1 MFRYV
6 GGVTCG
12 KCRDG
17 WDTTRPVLPVH
28 DVSRALTT
36 KTQIRAGLFASDMKI
51 ARQVGCRKVFQLRHR
66 SMSCVPVQSLSS
78 GCSQKINPKQL
89 LRVVFGAQHFVLS
102 TPEDNQACC
111 QLFVAF
117 SLHIFSSTPHCAR
130 IDPFV
135 LCKGPRNLRDE
146 FLRFHTILELQ
157 VKSQKKKSRRM
168 TSPQS
173 TPHKSC
179 TSTRTSTFA
188 V

>member
-1 MFRYV
+1 M
-6 GGVTCG
+6 
-12 KCRDG
+12 
-17 WDTTRPVLPVH
+17 H
-28 DVSRALTT
+28 DVSSALTT
-36 KTQIRAGLFASDMKI
+36 KTQIRTGLFASDMKI
-51 ARQVGCRKVFQLRHR
+51 ARQVGCRKVCQLRHR
-66 SMSCVPVQSLSS
+66 SMFCVPVQSFSS
-78 GCSQKINPKQL
+78 GRSQKINPRQL

-102 TPEDNQACC
+102 TPVDNQACC

-130 IDPFV
+130 IDPFM
-135 LCKGPRNLRDE
+135 LCKGPRNLRDK

-157 VKSQKKKSRRM
+157 VKSQKKSRRM

-179 TSTRTSTFA
+179 TFKRTSTIA